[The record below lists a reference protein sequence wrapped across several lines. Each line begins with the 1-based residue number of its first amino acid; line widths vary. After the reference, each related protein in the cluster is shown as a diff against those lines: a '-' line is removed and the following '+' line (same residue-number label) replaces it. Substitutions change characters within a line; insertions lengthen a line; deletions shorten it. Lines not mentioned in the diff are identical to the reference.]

1 MEGYVCLQARM
12 QGLGANSQKCEKKR
26 KRKIHT
32 EKRGGKRPKEWG
44 SRAQRSE
51 EATETRRERTKGER
65 GGTFAGKE
73 EKDIRSRYPEQR
85 ETQRQKGPQKTGRQ
99 TPPTTYLHAH
109 TKSRSFWDFLNQAI
123 SDESNLEDPNPGFT
137 QD

>member
-1 MEGYVCLQARM
+1 MEGLCVPTARM

-26 KRKIHT
+26 KREIHT
-32 EKRGGKRPKEWG
+32 EKRGGKRPKEWD

-65 GGTFAGKE
+65 GGTFTGKE
-73 EKDIRSRYPEQR
+73 EKDIRSRHPEQR

-99 TPPTTYLHAH
+99 TPPTTYLHTH
-109 TKSRSFWDFLNQAI
+109 TKSCSFWDFLNQAI
-123 SDESNLEDPNPGFT
+123 
-137 QD
+137 